1 MGHIKVLSD
10 VATAQPQLAYAAFTK
25 SLQHEWAFLMR
36 VVPGCGPLFQELE
49 HAIHHYFLPTV
60 FGVEISTAERNLFAL
75 PLRFGGLGVS
85 NPVLMA
91 PSLLDSSV
99 RSTVTLVHSI
109 VGATTFELDAHL
121 ETVSNARTYHHKHM
135 DIIYTNEFDKL
146 IHLSSILFCEPENSI
161 FPPGFL

>member
-1 MGHIKVLSD
+1 MVDWYH
-10 VATAQPQLAYAAFTK
+10 
-25 SLQHEWAFLMR
+25 
-36 VVPGCGPLFQELE
+36 FQELE

-99 RSTVTLVHSI
+99 RGTVTLVYSI
-109 VGATTFELDAHL
+109 VWMACLHLKLDFS
-121 ETVSNARTYHHKHM
+121 SN
-135 DIIYTNEFDKL
+135 D
-146 IHLSSILFCEPENSI
+146 
-161 FPPGFL
+161 